1 MKFRFFIVPPSITI
15 RLIRINITMI
25 VFDFII
31 ALKPVLFANP
41 IVARN
46 ISRISAKG
54 VLGKYTFCNKL
65 ENS

>member
-1 MKFRFFIVPPSITI
+1 
-15 RLIRINITMI
+15 MI